1 MGRTFRKIHYWLTAF
16 TLLTLIV
23 IATTGVLLTLK
34 KEFAVL
40 QPPLA
45 TAASPGLPTTPL
57 DQLVSAVVNDTN
69 RPGLSWHDIDRID
82 VRPSDGLAKVIL
94 NDRTEYQVDLH
105 TVRVLQTGYR
115 TSDLLESIHD
125 FSFLAGDWGK
135 YLLSLPSGIALI
147 ILWATG
153 GYMFIQPMLVRRRK
167 RRAKALAQRTKA
179 SLAAG

>member
-115 TSDLLESIHD
+115 TSDLLE
-125 FSFLAGDWGK
+125 
-135 YLLSLPSGIALI
+135 
-147 ILWATG
+147 
-153 GYMFIQPMLVRRRK
+153 
-167 RRAKALAQRTKA
+167 
-179 SLAAG
+179 